1 MTRRRGGRGR
11 GGGGPAAGRA
21 GVPGRGEAGTGR
33 GGPWL
38 VLGGLGVSPQ
48 PEGGGLP
55 ACSGQSCTAPPPRT
69 ATPPLWVVF
78 RRGRFVFRGTVGPY
92 GHTAETTASPG
103 TAAPRR
109 PDGKLRCRRS
119 QALRLGEA
127 ARRFVAQLWLLTTPE
142 PTRAGGRPPP
152 CFTRNTGDGVSSAA
166 LTRATGITQS
176 AAQKARGHKYPGDS
190 CKSSPDGFTCFGV

>member
-78 RRGRFVFRGTVGPY
+78 RRGRFVFRGTGRTLRAH
-92 GHTAETTASPG
+92 GGNHRQ
-103 TAAPRR
+103 PRHS
-109 PDGKLRCRRS
+109 LSS
-119 QALRLGEA
+119 QARREA
-127 ARRFVAQLWLLTTPE
+127 AVPPVPSAPAGRGSAEVCRPAVAPDHPRAHQGGWETPPRALLG
-142 PTRAGGRPPP
+142 TREM
-152 CFTRNTGDGVSSAA
+152 
-166 LTRATGITQS
+166 
-176 AAQKARGHKYPGDS
+176 
-190 CKSSPDGFTCFGV
+190 GFHQQR